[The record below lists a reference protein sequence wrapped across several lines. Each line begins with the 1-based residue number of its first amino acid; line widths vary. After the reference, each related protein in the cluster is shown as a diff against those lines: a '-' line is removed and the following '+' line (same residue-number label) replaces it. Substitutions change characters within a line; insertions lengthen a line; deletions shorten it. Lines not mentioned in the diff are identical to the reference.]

1 MLVQL
6 ECAEYS
12 LEVARMRDGGAWIG
26 LSCLNDYLVK
36 KGFVEEEVDDEVR
49 SRCRGK
55 MLAWW
60 EKEIDEE

>member
-12 LEVARMRDGGAWIG
+12 VEVARMRDGRVWIG
-26 LSCLNDYLVK
+26 LSYMSDYFVK
-36 KGFVEEEVDDEVR
+36 KGFVEEVDVEVR

-55 MLAWW
+55 
-60 EKEIDEE
+60 K